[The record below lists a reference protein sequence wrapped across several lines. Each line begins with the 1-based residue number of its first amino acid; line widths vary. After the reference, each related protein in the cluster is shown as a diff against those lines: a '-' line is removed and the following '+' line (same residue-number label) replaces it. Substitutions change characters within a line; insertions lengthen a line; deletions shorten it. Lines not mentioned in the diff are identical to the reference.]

1 MPTAVLKGPL
11 GLPDSFGVRKEE
23 GAEWLPSAGE
33 PEAGEP
39 EAGEELGRVSARG
52 GVQRWLGGAED
63 QWP

>member
-1 MPTAVLKGPL
+1 MLKGPL

-23 GAEWLPSAGE
+23 GAEWLPF
-33 PEAGEP
+33 AGEP